1 MKGSKYNVAK
11 KVLKRIIQYMFIA
24 ITAIFI
30 IYPLLFTLLTSL
42 KTKEGYISNPYG
54 LDITNLTLD
63 NYIKILE
70 NFDFMSKLMNTF
82 VVVGISIVLILI
94 LAIPSAYCINALKRK
109 SLQAVIIVSCFALMF
124 IPEEVLILPEYNLM
138 SKLGM
143 INNYLSVIIIFVASS
158 LPEAIFLLTIYFKAV
173 PEEVIDA
180 AKIDGA
186 DDLSCLLNVVIPIS
200 NAPIIVVGITTVIS
214 LWNTFLIPMMM
225 LYEDDKKLLVPSLSG
240 LITKHST
247 TPTYQMAGM
256 FLAIIPLVVTY
267 IIFKKHIFENSI
279 GGAIK

>member
-82 VVVGISIVLILI
+82 VVVGISIVLILL

-173 PEEVIDA
+173 PEEVIGA

-186 DDLSCLLNVVIPIS
+186 DDLYCLLNVVIPIS
-200 NAPIIVVGITTVIS
+200 KAPIIVVGITTVIS

>member
-180 AKIDGA
+180 TKIDGA
-186 DDLSCLLNVVIPIS
+186 DDLCCLLNVVIPIS
-200 NAPIIVVGITTVIS
+200 KAPIIVVGITTVIS